1 MLAHIQYA
9 LVALFAILWQALCQ
23 NTHSQSITCYTKYDS
38 EETRIQPSSMVLSYH
53 YHHTETTQ
61 FRTSDNEACAQV
73 GCVCFSY
80 RAVCRAPSDGPNH
93 VSQCNDEDR
102 RQGTIKWHR
111 GWTSNAKCE
120 EMRLQS
126 HVYHNL
132 TCCNTDRCND
142 QPGKIVKVADPP
154 KPIPYNDFYGSQQ
167 DPPRYDDSGNPL
179 PQRYDTLGRPSPQ
192 PMFNPYD
199 SIQQHDSY
207 NRQSQQQHDSY
218 NHQSQQQPQ
227 YDTHNQYQPQ
237 PQHDSYNQRHY
248 YPYQSSSSSHTT
260 SITTTTP
267 STTRVTTPGP
277 PCNTHICYL
286 VTSRLPDTYTPTEV
300 SDKSLGSNASVLHS
314 SPSICMAFL
323 LLLAY
328 FCNTIRLV

>member
-1 MLAHIQYA
+1 MLAHIRYA
-9 LVALFAILWQALCQ
+9 LVVLFPILSQVLCQ

-53 YHHTETTQ
+53 YHHTETSQ
-61 FRTSDNEACAQV
+61 FRTPDNEACAQV

-80 RAVCRAPSDGPNH
+80 QAVCRGASDGPNH
-93 VSQCNDEDR
+93 VSQCNDDDR
-102 RQGTIKWHR
+102 RHGTIKWHR

-120 EMRLQS
+120 EMRRQL

-132 TCCNTDRCND
+132 TCCNTDRCNN

-192 PMFNPYD
+192 PMFNPYNH
-199 SIQQHDSY
+199 IQQHDSY
-207 NRQSQQQHDSY
+207 NH
-218 NHQSQQQPQ
+218 
-227 YDTHNQYQPQ
+227 QPQ
-237 PQHDSYNQRHY
+237 PQHDSYNQHHY

-260 SITTTTP
+260 SPATTTTTP
-267 STTRVTTPGP
+267 STTRGTTPRP
-277 PCNTHICYL
+277 RYSTHTRYL

-300 SDKSLGSNASVLHS
+300 SDKSLGSNASLLHS
-314 SPSICMAFL
+314 SLSICMAL
-323 LLLAY
+323 LFFA
-328 FCNTIRLV
+328 I